1 MLDILFNFIILP
13 WWFSLPGYIANICPG
28 LARSVPGGK
37 IPVSKKYLGPNKT
50 IAAIPAALL
59 GALLIAYFQS
69 MLKYGDN
76 YPTAHWLTIAL
87 CFGLGVPLGDWTKSF
102 AKRRLGIEPGGKW
115 WVEKIDF
122 LVMSFLFLTVFYGP
136 LPIEYYIVPI
146 SFYLIVHGPGN
157 KLSYKL
163 GWRNSPH

>member
-1 MLDILFNFIILP
+1 MLESIFNLIILA
-13 WWFSLPGYIANICPG
+13 WWFSLPGYVANICPG
-28 LARSVPGGK
+28 VARALPGGK

-50 IAAIPAALL
+50 IAAIPAAIF
-59 GALLIAYFQS
+59 GAALVAYLQS
-69 MLKYGDN
+69 FLNYGDS
-76 YPTAHWLTIAL
+76 YPSIPWYTIAF

-102 AKRRLGIEPGGKW
+102 TKRRLGIEPGGKW

-122 LVMSFLFLTVFYGP
+122 LVMSFIFLTLATGP
-136 LPIEYYIVPI
+136 LALEYYIVPLA
-146 SFYLIVHGPGN
+146 FYAIVHGPGN